1 MEFSPLF
8 ITRLEFNMDQKA
20 IINVKDLSVWHDTRL
35 TLDNLN
41 FSIYPGEVF
50 MIIGGSGCGKTTLL
64 NSMIGLHEELK
75 GKIIIDDN
83 NIIDSPP
90 KQKQQILKKIGVMYQ
105 SGALF
110 GSLTLLEN
118 VMFPL
123 EELASFPKDA
133 IASIGLSKLELVGL
147 SDFYDFMP
155 AEISGGM
162 QKRAAIARA
171 MALEPKI
178 LFLDE
183 PSAGLDPITAA
194 QLDNLIIQLSQ
205 TLGMTFVIVSHEL
218 ASIYAIATRVIMLH
232 NKKIIAEGLPKEL
245 RNSSNTKV
253 YNFFHRVA

>member
-1 MEFSPLF
+1 M
-8 ITRLEFNMDQKA
+8 RLEFNMNQKA
-20 IINVKDLSVWHDTRL
+20 IIDVKDLSVWHDGRL
-35 TLDNLN
+35 ILDNLN
-41 FSIYPGEVF
+41 FSVYPGEVF
-50 MIIGGSGCGKTTLL
+50 MIIGQSGCGKTTLL
-64 NSMIGLHEELK
+64 NSMIGLHEKLK
-75 GKIIIDDN
+75 GKIIIDEN
-83 NIIDSPP
+83 NIIGVQT
-90 KQKQQILKKIGVMYQ
+90 KHKQQILKKIGVMYQ

-123 EELASFPKDA
+123 EELTSFPKDA
-133 IASIGLSKLELVGL
+133 ITSIALSKLELVGL

-183 PSAGLDPITAA
+183 PSAGLDPTTAA
-194 QLDNLIIQLSQ
+194 QLDNLIIQLAQ

-245 RNSSNTKV
+245 RNSSNTVV
-253 YNFFHRVA
+253 YNFFHRIA